1 MRREAF
7 WQALHGSLT
16 IGFLSALI
24 SVGLVCVL
32 ASAYHRM
39 GNGIKADIGR
49 YLIILSVSIYLVVPS
64 IVLGTV
70 SFIWLRGFVDIF
82 SVALWLVL
90 AANCLLALPFAWRIL
105 GAKYQAVLAA
115 TDKKCQI
122 LGVHGWQRF
131 WQVSLPSL
139 QHEMGLALGLTAA
152 LSIGDLGVIALFGS
166 DDFRTLPWLLYQYAA
181 RYGGAEAELLGC
193 ILLGL
198 CLGFYGIFYAL
209 VRLGARRKQDAYR

>member
-1 MRREAF
+1 MPN
-7 WQALHGSLT
+7 
-16 IGFLSALI
+16 IGIA
-24 SVGLVCVL
+24 
-32 ASAYHRM
+32 
-39 GNGIKADIGR
+39 
-49 YLIILSVSIYLVVPS
+49 
-64 IVLGTV
+64 
-70 SFIWLRGFVDIF
+70 W
-82 SVALWLVL
+82 L
-90 AANCLLALPFAWRIL
+90 AA
-105 GAKYQAVLAA
+105 
-115 TDKKCQI
+115 
-122 LGVHGWQRF
+122 F

-209 VRLGARRKQDAYR
+209 VRLGARRRQDAYR